1 LAVILT
7 AGHIIGCMSNT
18 VLNEKRLLFCEYLS
32 EGLSAV
38 ESYRK
43 AGYSGTYQGA
53 SKLAN
58 SPAVKERV
66 AELVAGRVRLASVT
80 RAELVSKQLE
90 LAALAKSA
98 GQFSVS
104 SSCLAQ
110 AGKLLGMYQETI
122 EIVGS
127 ESGDRRLQ
135 EFSILE
141 LRAMISS
148 SNVSADPVISGL

>member
-1 LAVILT
+1 
-7 AGHIIGCMSNT
+7 MSNT

>member
-1 LAVILT
+1 
-7 AGHIIGCMSNT
+7 MSNT
-18 VLNEKRLLFCEYLS
+18 VLNEKRAMFCEYLS

-58 SPAVKERV
+58 NPAVKERV
-66 AELVAGRVRLASVT
+66 AELVAGRVRLSSIT

-90 LAALAKSA
+90 LAELAKNA

-104 SSCLAQ
+104 SNCLAQ

-122 EIVGS
+122 EIVDGS
-127 ESGDRRLQ
+127 SGDGRLQ

-141 LRAMISS
+141 LRAMVSGAGVLSDPAIS
-148 SNVSADPVISGL
+148 

>member
-1 LAVILT
+1 
-7 AGHIIGCMSNT
+7 MSNT
-18 VLNEKRLLFCEYLS
+18 VLNEKRAMFCEYLS

-43 AGYSGTYQGA
+43 AGDSGTYQGA

-58 SPAVKERV
+58 NPAVKERV
-66 AELVAGRVRLASVT
+66 AELVAGRVRLSSIT

-90 LAALAKSA
+90 LAELAKNA

-104 SSCLAQ
+104 SNCLAQ

-122 EIVGS
+122 EIVDGS
-127 ESGDRRLQ
+127 SGDGRLQ

-141 LRAMISS
+141 LRAMVSGAGVLSDPAIS
-148 SNVSADPVISGL
+148 

>member
-1 LAVILT
+1 
-7 AGHIIGCMSNT
+7 M
-18 VLNEKRLLFCEYLS
+18 LNEKRAMFCEYLS

-38 ESYRK
+38 EAYRK

-66 AELVAGRVRLASVT
+66 AELVAGRVRLSSIT

-90 LAALAKSA
+90 LAELAKNA

-135 EFSILE
+135 EFSIVE
-141 LRAMISS
+141 LRAMVSS
-148 SNVSADPVISGL
+148 AGVLADPAISEL